1 MSRSERLLFALILA
15 LAVWVRAN
23 DLTEPAN
30 WVDESESCINA
41 LTILDEG
48 LPKSTYLGLPIY
60 ENVLVEPWPESAEYE
75 FKDSSYSSR
84 GVAVYHG
91 WLPLYSIAASFAA
104 FGIEPDRLPAEG
116 EALAPRHSH
125 ESMLLRTFAGRLPS
139 VIYGALFVII
149 VFCGARELFG
159 REAAFAAMLLAGFTP
174 PLVRYAREARYYS
187 ATLCF
192 AALAIWLLWRLV
204 ERRRAR
210 DGFLAGLAFGALFH
224 THVLSFAI
232 AGAMSAITFVA
243 ARDWKARLH
252 AWLVF
257 GATVSTLVVP
267 FVLWSGFLDQAGAVP
282 KAWPLLAWPR
292 DYLLFPRE
300 KLPYV
305 LFVATGVGVMLWAK
319 RARSFPLER
328 ARAAWSAPLVG
339 SFGLGLWLLVGYLG
353 FVFITPAASFFVPRA
368 TIALAAPAVLLAGA
382 VIGAFAR
389 SFPRGGTW
397 IALAGSLALLPFVG
411 SGDLRWSALQPKYSH
426 AQATIEHLRERA
438 PLAPQT
444 RLYAAPNEHLNL
456 TFYSGL
462 PFQSIA
468 PIRREFLATHPG
480 PILFVDSMV
489 GQEPIPIEEVIRIA
503 DEHGRE
509 LDPTTARALRDRL
522 WVRPAAV
529 KALQRG
535 AVLAEPLAELTDLD
549 RAILARQAEI
559 APSRV
564 TRLRPPLDDNPAIFR
579 GFELADWS
587 EWWPI
592 FFWRFVD
599 PRSRMGANANI
610 APRLHGARATVLRSS
625 WTVFECGPLP
635 AR

>member
-1 MSRSERLLFALILA
+1 MSRIERLLFVLILA
-15 LAVWVRAN
+15 LAAWVRAN
-23 DLTEPAN
+23 DLGAPAN

-48 LPKSTYLGLPIY
+48 VPKSTYLGLPIY
-60 ENVLVEPWPESAEYE
+60 ENVLVEPWPESEEYE
-75 FKDSSYSSR
+75 FRDSSYSR
-84 GVAVYHG
+84 EGYAVYHG
-91 WLPLYSIAASFAA
+91 WLPLYAIAASFAA
-104 FGIEPDRLPAEG
+104 FGIEPDRLGG
-116 EALAPRHSH
+116 ELAPRFSLD
-125 ESMLLRTFAGRLPS
+125 EMRRRTVAGRVPS
-139 VIYGALFVII
+139 VLFGVGFLVV
-149 VFCGARELFG
+149 VFFAAREVFG
-159 REAAFAAMLLAGFTP
+159 REAAFAALLLAGFTP

-187 ATLCF
+187 ATLCL
-192 AALAIWLLWRLV
+192 AALAIWLLWRLH

-210 DGFLAGLAFGALFH
+210 DGLLAALAYGALFH

-232 AGAMSAITFVA
+232 AAVMSVLVFVA
-243 ARDWKARLH
+243 ARERRARLH

-257 GATVSTLVVP
+257 GAVVTILVVP
-267 FVLWSGFLDQAGAVP
+267 FVLWTGFLEQAGAVP

-305 LFVATGVGVMLWAK
+305 VFVAAGLATMLWARRAK
-319 RARSFPLER
+319 RFPLES
-328 ARAAWSAPLVG
+328 AREAWSAPLRSASALAV
-339 SFGLGLWLLVGYLG
+339 WLLVGYLA
-353 FVFITPAASFFVPRA
+353 FVFVTPAASFFVPRA
-368 TIALAAPAVLLAGA
+368 TIALAAPAVLLAAA

-389 SFPRGGTW
+389 SFTPQARLVA
-397 IALAGSLALLPFVG
+397 ALAGALVLRPFVG
-411 SGDLRWSALQPKYSH
+411 SGELRWSASEPKLSH
-426 AQATIEHLRERA
+426 AQTALVHLGARG
-438 PLAPQT
+438 PLAPGT

-468 PIRREFLATHPG
+468 PIRREFLSRHPG

-489 GQEPIPIEEVIRIA
+489 GQEPIPLEEVMRLA
-503 DEHGRE
+503 AEHGRT
-509 LDPTTARALRDRL
+509 LDLAAARALRDEL

-529 KALQRG
+529 RALERG
-535 AVLAEPLAELTDLD
+535 AVLAEPLRELEALE
-549 RAILARQAEI
+549 RALLARQAEI

-599 PRSRMGANANI
+599 PRSRMGAGANI
-610 APRLHGARATVLRSS
+610 APRLIGARATVLASS
-625 WTVFECGPLP
+625 WTVFECAPLDA